1 MIQMPIYC
9 LVECYRNAIA
19 NIIYI
24 KLHCSASIK
33 DTDQFPDRLVSREKC
48 DYNSL
53 ELLSFG
59 KVVCDQAREEIEHF
73 NAILRAW

>member
-19 NIIYI
+19 NIIYT

-33 DTDQFPDRLVSREKC
+33 DTDQCPDRLVSREKC